1 MKIKREFE
9 WATIVYEQSSY
20 DVCVIVR
27 NDEIVALDE
36 IRPIDSEIDITPVMD
51 IRVMDWMF
59 DMASDEINLT
69 LAESPC
75 RSMSSKTRL
84 IEGV

>member
-1 MKIKREFE
+1 MKIKRDYE

-27 NDEIVALDE
+27 NDEIIELDE

-51 IRVMDWMF
+51 IGVMNWMF
-59 DMASDEINLT
+59 NMASNEINLI
-69 LAESPC
+69 LAEPPC

>member
-1 MKIKREFE
+1 MKIKRDYE
-9 WATIVYEQSSY
+9 WATIMYEQSSY

-59 DMASDEINLT
+59 DMASDEINLM
-69 LAESPC
+69 LAEPPC
-75 RSMSSKTRL
+75 RSMSRKARL

>member
-1 MKIKREFE
+1 MKIKRDYE

-69 LAESPC
+69 LVEPPC